1 MIGGL
6 KHQIDLLEETRAS
19 DAVGGAAVAYT
30 TVARVFAAV
39 TPLPAIVA
47 EAGGRRTRLE
57 RVEARIRRRHGVGIG
72 QRFGWRGKTY
82 EIVSIEND
90 AAGER
95 YVVLVAEE
103 AR

>member
-6 KHQIDLLEETRAS
+6 KHQIDLLGRTRVP
-19 DAVGGAAVAYT
+19 DAVGGAAVAYESA
-30 TVARVFAAV
+30 ARVWAAV

-57 RVEARIRRRHGVGIG
+57 RIEARIRRRHAVGLG
-72 QRFGWRGKTY
+72 QRLSWRGKTY

-90 AAGER
+90 GAGER
-95 YVVLVAEE
+95 YVLLIAEE
-103 AR
+103 TR

>member
-19 DAVGGAAVAYT
+19 DAVGGAAVSHQAG
-30 TVARVFAAV
+30 ARIYAAV

-57 RVEARIRRRHGVGIG
+57 RIEARIRRRHGVSIG
-72 QRFGWRGKTY
+72 QRLDWRGKRY

-90 AAGER
+90 EAGER

-103 AR
+103 TR